1 VNELIEAAR
10 QHTGLDDFGDEH
22 FRPSLDSLVY
32 SLNEE
37 AQLSEGGRIAAEE
50 RVMRL
55 LVNRLRSQADLKRHP
70 EILEQ
75 DLKTPVVILGLP
87 RVGSTKLHRM
97 LAAGG
102 AFQDP
107 LMWQVYNP
115 APFPDA
121 KPGEPDPRIDAARKY
136 LEWRSSV
143 SPGTG
148 AAHPMGALEVEEEI
162 FLLEFSF
169 DCIYSLGFF
178 EAPTLRAR
186 LDRRDPRYMYEYLGR
201 MLKYLQW
208 QFHREDPQPWILKTP
223 PNLGYEQQIS
233 AVMPGTRYV
242 MSHRDPVSVLA
253 SLAALIRHSRWMYS
267 GEADTRKIGEWCL
280 DEWSRAMQRHMAWR
294 DAHPE
299 IQILDVA
306 YRDVEKNG
314 MQIAERVYEFL
325 GVPMTAD
332 ARSSIAGWMDDNTQ
346 HKQGK
351 HRYSIADAGVP
362 EQRIREAFAEYTE
375 RFAPYL

>member
-1 VNELIEAAR
+1 
-10 QHTGLDDFGDEH
+10 
-22 FRPSLDSLVY
+22 
-32 SLNEE
+32 
-37 AQLSEGGRIAAEE
+37 
-50 RVMRL
+50 
-55 LVNRLRSQADLKRHP
+55 
-70 EILEQ
+70 
-75 DLKTPVVILGLP
+75 
-87 RVGSTKLHRM
+87 
-97 LAAGG
+97 
-102 AFQDP
+102 
-107 LMWQVYNP
+107 
-115 APFPDA
+115 
-121 KPGEPDPRIDAARKY
+121 
-136 LEWRSSV
+136 
-143 SPGTG
+143 
-148 AAHPMGALEVEEEI
+148 
-162 FLLEFSF
+162 
-169 DCIYSLGFF
+169 
-178 EAPTLRAR
+178 
-186 LDRRDPRYMYEYLGR
+186 
-201 MLKYLQW
+201 
-208 QFHREDPQPWILKTP
+208 
-223 PNLGYEQQIS
+223 
-233 AVMPGTRYV
+233 
-242 MSHRDPVSVLA
+242 
-253 SLAALIRHSRWMYS
+253 MYS